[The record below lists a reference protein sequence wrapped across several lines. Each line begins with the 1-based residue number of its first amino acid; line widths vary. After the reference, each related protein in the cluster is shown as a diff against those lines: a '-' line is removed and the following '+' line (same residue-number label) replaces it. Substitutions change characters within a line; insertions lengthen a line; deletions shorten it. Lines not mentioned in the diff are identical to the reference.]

1 MYFKPRVFISS
12 TFSGNLNIRK
22 SIKTF
27 LSEAG
32 IEPLLYET
40 NLTPSVKPFTYR
52 EDILSADFVILFID
66 NKYGSTT
73 ETGLSGTEEEYSLAR
88 KYNIPLHVYISKKVN
103 TLVKNVSSSTDKN
116 ELNESKKLKKFID
129 RINEDRTSYFIF
141 SNTKELEKKIK
152 ENTAKLIF
160 SVATNFIVKNGL
172 SNHNSQ
178 LISLNNDVNILTK
191 FIKKMDYRK
200 KLKNEY
206 SLNPITTS
214 IILEPLYDLDYFDIN
229 TLVTW
234 CAKDEF
240 SKFIKASQ
248 EFTEKHVDFY
258 HSKHPMCREKV
269 TVDIYEARVP
279 SKKGEYYSL
288 LEPKFK
294 NWDNAYTR
302 LKEQYKK
309 LLAQFELLK

>member
-22 SIKTF
+22 SIKKF

-103 TLVKNVSSSTDKN
+103 TLVKNVSGSTDKN
-116 ELNESKKLKKFID
+116 ELNESEKLKKFID

-200 KLKNEY
+200 KLKDEHP
-206 SLNPITTS
+206 LDPITTS
-214 IILEPLYDLDYFDIN
+214 IILEPLYDLDYFYIN
-229 TLVTW
+229 TLVTR

-240 SKFIKASQ
+240 SIFIKASQ
-248 EFTEKHVDFY
+248 KFTENHELNY
-258 HSKHPMCREKV
+258 TTNHAQQIGKV
-269 TVDIYEARVP
+269 TVDFYTVSNP
-279 SKKGEYYSL
+279 SKEGEIYSSYYSKFK
-288 LEPKFK
+288 EWDNSYTKFK
-294 NWDNAYTR
+294 N
-302 LKEQYKK
+302 QYAT